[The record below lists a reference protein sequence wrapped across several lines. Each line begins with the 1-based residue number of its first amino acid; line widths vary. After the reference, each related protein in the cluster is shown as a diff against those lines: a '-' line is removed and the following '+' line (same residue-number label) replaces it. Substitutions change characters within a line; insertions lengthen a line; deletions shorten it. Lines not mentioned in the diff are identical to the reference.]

1 MRDPSV
7 PCPPDPDTSWPSAD
21 LALNHAA
28 RLHAESVI
36 RMQVAG
42 AQLASQV
49 RHAVDVQQLS
59 VERVAVLTG
68 LERQLIS
75 DLVGARKH

>member
-1 MRDPSV
+1 
-7 PCPPDPDTSWPSAD
+7 
-21 LALNHAA
+21 
-28 RLHAESVI
+28 
-36 RMQVAG
+36 MQAAG

-75 DLVGARKH
+75 DLIGAQKH